1 MQAQATANNSEAQ
14 VKSTKAPFCST
25 SLQCVETLLKAG
37 LGCIAYLRGLLPY
50 ENFSEYHLSAQLPS
64 TSSAA
69 SFDNHTRPTVSGVTI
84 MSLKRGFTNE
94 GDRILDYLEKGIFEA
109 IEKQYLRRFI
119 FAIYLDHKDP
129 NNIVEAYT
137 FNFQYHKVAGTDTV
151 VPIMF
156 LGDQL
161 SKMSLHRMDGD
172 PVVDALKR
180 GSLPTLGDVKRS
192 LKLMI
197 KTLVTTISQMETLP
211 KCRYGNFKLFFNDD
225 TPDDYQPPY
234 FRAGDA
240 DSNRCTRIGKLE
252 TGWHGVSVKVVSV
265 SSFLLSSTEDNNATF
280 TGITTR
286 CPPKLT
292 PIEEARLRVEDA
304 ELQKK
309 DALDRNVVWD
319 ADADDEDAMGED
331 ISDEGIV
338 LARCDANGTM
348 VPVGVRGD
356 EGEILPIPVHEDQG
370 KGNAVVEYGG
380 HPDPTPTHVGHLMVS
395 ADIEDTQVIP
405 ATQEIDMQSPSP
417 LRRDPSLP
425 PSDIHDSSTSLL
437 STQQVDTL
445 VLQEKLRNSERNRI
459 RPSADSV
466 ERNLPSVSGKTAQ
479 RARISDALEDD
490 GHVECD
496 CGTKADDGSLI
507 FCESGCNK
515 WRHIWSEVLSSYH
528 GTQDKRIPLQ
538 FICFDCRLRRSP
550 EWDMIAGKKHADM
563 ISRFKDLALF
573 RRAIK
578 VFEVHKP
585 STALQFREQIGC
597 AAALVSQLLMRLED
611 EGFITTENAISESI
625 GSVRA
630 DARKGK
636 KSTRNKGKKAQKEL
650 QKTKYVFLHSS
661 KRSKGYFDYFRA
673 ESQVENRLLGLTIG
687 VGTFLHNM
695 H

>member
-1 MQAQATANNSEAQ
+1 MPES
-14 VKSTKAPFCST
+14 
-25 SLQCVETLLKAG
+25 
-37 LGCIAYLRGLLPY
+37 
-50 ENFSEYHLSAQLPS
+50 
-64 TSSAA
+64 
-69 SFDNHTRPTVSGVTI
+69 
-84 MSLKRGFTNE
+84 
-94 GDRILDYLEKGIFEA
+94 
-109 IEKQYLRRFI
+109 
-119 FAIYLDHKDP
+119 
-129 NNIVEAYT
+129 
-137 FNFQYHKVAGTDTV
+137 
-151 VPIMF
+151 
-156 LGDQL
+156 
-161 SKMSLHRMDGD
+161 
-172 PVVDALKR
+172 
-180 GSLPTLGDVKRS
+180 
-192 LKLMI
+192 
-197 KTLVTTISQMETLP
+197 
-211 KCRYGNFKLFFNDD
+211 
-225 TPDDYQPPY
+225 
-234 FRAGDA
+234 
-240 DSNRCTRIGKLE
+240 TRIGKLE
-252 TGWHGVSVKVVSV
+252 TGWHGYVFNSIWTLVRFNGITSVSVKVVSV

-292 PIEEARLRVEDA
+292 PVEEARLRVEDA

-309 DALDRNVVWD
+309 DALNRNVVWD
-319 ADADDEDAMGED
+319 ADADDEDAIGED

-338 LARCDANGTM
+338 LARCNANGTM

-405 ATQEIDMQSPSP
+405 STQEIDMQSPSP

-437 STQQVDTL
+437 STQQIDTL
-445 VLQEKLRNSERNRI
+445 DLQEKLRNSERNRI
-459 RPSADSV
+459 HPSADSANRITTTL
-466 ERNLPSVSGKTAQ
+466 EQNLPSISGKTAQ

-490 GHVECD
+490 GHVDCD
-496 CGTKADDGSLI
+496 CGTKVIRHSLRNLKPSAKDFAKADDGSLI
-507 FCESGCNK
+507 FCEGGCNK
-515 WRHIWSEVLSSYH
+515 WRHIWSEVLSYH

-550 EWDMIAGKKHADM
+550 EWDIIAGKKHADM

-673 ESQVENRLLGLTIG
+673 ESQVENRLLGLT
-687 VGTFLHNM
+687 VGIVESRPAHGNITNTQGKLHTSQGDNSGSSEM
-695 H
+695 LELDSQTQEPTQSLLTLAFARRSEENLKRKAEGDPSKTTKRFKCSIAAEVDLCD